1 MRNRLILLILAFF
14 SCGLS
19 RGQEIIRVR
28 LTDGETISGRLCM
41 PANVK
46 KVKAMVIFIH
56 GTGPN
61 TYLNKRKIGT
71 FEFNYYDLF
80 ANEFNKRGIAFFSYD
95 RRGVTI
101 GETAPIYD
109 KIDSLKYLKYTP
121 LTEASDVESII
132 ARLKEDKRLNKA
144 KTALLGASEGT
155 MVGTLVADRK
165 IAKVDALLLFGYVN
179 DNLFDIIKW
188 QLSGVPSIINI
199 RNFFDKNED
208 NIISRAE
215 YESADSITTLV
226 RSRLFRNASFAAM
239 DMNSD
244 SIIDYR
250 DFGMKTEPFY
260 QYLMKMISEGNDKW
274 IWDNYFRV
282 TIPWLEAH
290 RTLETNKTRMLR
302 LTMPIWIFQ
311 GLDDGNA
318 PLQGVY
324 DIKNAFAKAGKTNLT
339 CTFYKGH
346 NHDMNYMDYPIKNV
360 ISEGLQAIFK
370 TSEELLR

>member
-1 MRNRLILLILAFF
+1 MKNKLLLSLLFIF
-14 SCGLS
+14 SVITIY
-19 RGQEIIRVR
+19 GQEIISVR
-28 LTDGETISGRLCM
+28 LSDGETIEGRLCL
-41 PANVK
+41 PSGVK
-46 KVKAMVIFIH
+46 KVKAMVVFVH

-61 TYLNKRKIGT
+61 TYLDKRKIGT
-71 FEFNYYDLF
+71 YEFNYYDLF
-80 ANEFNKRGIAFFSYD
+80 ANEFNKRGIAFFSYN
-95 RRGVTI
+95 RRGVTT
-101 GETAPIYD
+101 GDTAPMYD
-109 KIDSLKYLKYTP
+109 RIDSLKYLKYTP

-132 ARLKEDKRLNKA
+132 ARLKGDKRLSKA
-144 KTALLGASEGT
+144 KTILLGASEGT

-199 RNFFDKNED
+199 RKYFDVNED

-226 RSRLFRNASFAAM
+226 RTRLFRNASFSSM

-260 QYLMKMISEGNDKW
+260 QYLMKMYSEGNDKW

-282 TIPWLEAH
+282 TIPWLQEHKSLEA
-290 RTLETNKTRMLR
+290 NKTRMLR
-302 LTMPIWIFQ
+302 LQMPIYIFQ

-318 PLQGVY
+318 PVQGVY
-324 DIKNAFAKAGKTNLT
+324 DIRDAFAKQGKTNLS
-339 CTFYKGH
+339 CSFFKGH
-346 NHDMNYMDYPIKNV
+346 NHDLNFMDYPIKNV
-360 ISEGLQAIFK
+360 ISEGLQAIFT
-370 TSEELLR
+370 TSETFVK